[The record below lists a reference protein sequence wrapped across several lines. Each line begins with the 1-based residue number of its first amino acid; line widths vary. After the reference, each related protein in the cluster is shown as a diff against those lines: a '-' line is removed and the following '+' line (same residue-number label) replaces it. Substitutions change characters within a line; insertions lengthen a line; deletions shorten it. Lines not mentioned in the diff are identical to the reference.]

1 MADQNQGK
9 GATQGGSPSEKGN
22 QGGAQGN
29 ATATSEQGRK
39 DQDRGGAQRE
49 DPQAGEPR
57 SKEAGTTGN
66 DPRQDKT
73 RSGMTGGQLG
83 NADATEDQD
92 ENDAAR
98 TTAGQERPN
107 AAKGN
112 DMTGATGTK
121 DAQRKNAPESD
132 VQADRSN
139 NPNATQGNK
148 GNQGGQR

>member
-9 GATQGGSPSEKGN
+9 GTTQGGSPSEKGN
-22 QGGAQGN
+22 QGGTQGS
-29 ATATSEQGRK
+29 ATATPEQVRK

-73 RSGMTGGQLG
+73 RSGMTGGQMG
-83 NADATEDQD
+83 DADATEGED

-98 TTAGQERPN
+98 TKAGQDRPN

-112 DMTGATGTK
+112 DMSGATGTK
-121 DAQRKNAPESD
+121 DAQRKNIPESD

-139 NPNATQGNK
+139 NPNATKCNK